1 MLNGHPDICNVLD
14 SHTAEQKAKLELFGF
29 PTECPVPEGRK
40 CLDGTNK
47 VDITPYKGL
56 LPMAAGEIT
65 ANYDVTHD
73 TVINKSFYACLFQG
87 QCYDSVAETQ
97 YLFQGKTCAVVKFE
111 ITK

>member
-1 MLNGHPDICNVLD
+1 MLNGHPDICNALD
-14 SHTAEQKAKLELFGF
+14 SKSAEQKAKLELFGF

-47 VDITPYKGL
+47 VDISPYKGL

-73 TVINKSFYACLFQG
+73 TVSNQSFDVCRSQG
-87 QCYDSVAETQ
+87 QFHMNSISFSGQNVCSGQV
-97 YLFQGKTCAVVKFE
+97 
-111 ITK
+111 

>member
-1 MLNGHPDICNVLD
+1 MKYSIVKNGHEMLNGHPDICNALD
-14 SHTAEQKAKLELFGF
+14 SKSAEQKAKLELFGF

-47 VDITPYKGL
+47 VDISPYKGL

-73 TVINKSFYACLFQG
+73 TVSNQSFDVCLFQG
-87 QCYDSVAETQ
+87 Q
-97 YLFQGKTCAVVKFE
+97 FQMTSS
-111 ITK
+111 